1 MTRRQILAMTGAAPA
16 WLPATSLAAAPAA
29 KLRMGGAPTA
39 FSARM
44 RAARQAGQPFDIIEH
59 CHSIGLGGVQTGLP
73 ATDADALKKFR
84 QRLEAYNMH
93 FVGGARLPR
102 QESDVPAFDAQVKAY
117 KEAGALALHVPLTGR
132 RYEVFDTLEAFKKHW
147 EQCQKM
153 VSLAEPVL
161 RKHQIKLAIEN
172 HKDWRFAEH
181 IAWLKR
187 LGSEWVGVCVDT
199 GNNIA
204 LCEDSTELAEA
215 YAPYAVFCHIKDMAV
230 DEYEQ
235 GFLLDE
241 VPMGEGLLDLPK
253 IVGILRRANPNI
265 IIDLEMITRDPL
277 KIPVLTDKYWVTFDN
292 SYSPLPGRDLARTL
306 AMVRA
311 KRSKTPLPQLSQLS
325 LEEQVKA
332 EDANNLKCIA
342 YARRYLD
349 L

>member
-1 MTRRQILAMTGAAPA
+1 
-16 WLPATSLAAAPAA
+16 
-29 KLRMGGAPTA
+29 
-39 FSARM
+39 
-44 RAARQAGQPFDIIEH
+44 
-59 CHSIGLGGVQTGLP
+59 
-73 ATDADALKKFR
+73 
-84 QRLEAYNMH
+84 
-93 FVGGARLPR
+93 
-102 QESDVPAFDAQVKAY
+102 
-117 KEAGALALHVPLTGR
+117 
-132 RYEVFDTLEAFKKHW
+132 
-147 EQCQKM
+147 